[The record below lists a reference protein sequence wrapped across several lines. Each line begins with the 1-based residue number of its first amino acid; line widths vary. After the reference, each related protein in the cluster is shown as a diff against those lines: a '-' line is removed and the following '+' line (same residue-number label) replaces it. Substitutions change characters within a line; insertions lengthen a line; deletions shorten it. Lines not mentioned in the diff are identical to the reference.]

1 LKTEGL
7 QLKNLPEVCC
17 EAAKISRNYSL
28 GDLGVFPEGCGI
40 KVHKGL
46 TAPQVYQ
53 RQKLRRDWQNLT
65 GFSRTV
71 APEKDILMV

>member
-40 KVHKGL
+40 KVHK
-46 TAPQVYQ
+46 V
-53 RQKLRRDWQNLT
+53 
-65 GFSRTV
+65 
-71 APEKDILMV
+71 